1 MKTYEIINALET
13 AEIKEDSRPIVMATT
28 YKDPLEN
35 INVINQIENDL
46 RELGITEGKIMF
58 DLLTS
63 IGDNSERFSTIF
75 FDGSKLNLTSY
86 AVIQVSKKSDI
97 RKSMTSL
104 LNKLDNQLENTVLNS
119 TQIKLIRNGLTI

>member
-13 AEIKEDSRPIVMATT
+13 TEIKEDSRPIVMATT

-75 FDGSKLNLTSY
+75 FDGSKFKLTSY
-86 AVIQVSKKSDI
+86 EVIQVSKKSDI
-97 RKSMTSL
+97 RKSMTSF

>member
-1 MKTYEIINALET
+1 METYEIINIFET
-13 AEIKEDSRPIVMATT
+13 KEASRPIVMATT

-75 FDGSKLNLTSY
+75 FDGSKFKLTSY

-97 RKSMTSL
+97 RKSMTSF
-104 LNKLDNQLENTVLNS
+104 LNKIENRLENTVLNS

>member
-13 AEIKEDSRPIVMATT
+13 TEIKEDSRPIVMATT

-46 RELGITEGKIMF
+46 RELVITKGKIMF

-75 FDGSKLNLTSY
+75 FDGSKFNFTSY

-97 RKSMTSL
+97 RKSMTPF

>member
-1 MKTYEIINALET
+1 MKTYGIMNTFET
-13 AEIKEDSRPIVMATT
+13 KEIKGDCRPIVMATT
-28 YKDPLEN
+28 YKDPLDD

-46 RELGITEGKIMF
+46 REMNITEGKIMF

-75 FDGSKLNLTSY
+75 FDGSKFNLTSY

-97 RKSMTSL
+97 RKSMTPF

-119 TQIKLIRNGLTI
+119 TQIKLIRNGITI

>member
-1 MKTYEIINALET
+1 MKTYVIINIFENKET
-13 AEIKEDSRPIVMATT
+13 KEASRPIVMATT
-28 YKDPLEN
+28 YKDPLDD

-46 RELGITEGKIMF
+46 RELNITEGKIMF

-75 FDGSKLNLTSY
+75 FDGYKFNLTSY
-86 AVIQVSKKSDI
+86 AVIQVSKKSDL
-97 RKSMTSL
+97 RKSMTPF

-119 TQIKLIRNGLTI
+119 TQIKLIRHGLTI

>member
-1 MKTYEIINALET
+1 MKTYEIINIFENKET
-13 AEIKEDSRPIVMATT
+13 KEASRPIVMATT
-28 YKDPLEN
+28 YKDPFED

-46 RELGITEGKIMF
+46 RELNITEGKIMF

-75 FDGSKLNLTSY
+75 FDGSKLNLTTY
-86 AVIQVSKKSDI
+86 AVIQVSKKSFI
-97 RKSMTSL
+97 RKSMTPF
-104 LNKLDNQLENTVLNS
+104 LNNLGNQLENTVLNS